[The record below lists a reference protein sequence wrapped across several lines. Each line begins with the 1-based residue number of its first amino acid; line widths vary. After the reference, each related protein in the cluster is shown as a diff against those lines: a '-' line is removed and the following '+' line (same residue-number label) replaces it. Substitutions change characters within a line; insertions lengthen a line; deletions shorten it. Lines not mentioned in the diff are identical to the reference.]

1 MSNRA
6 ASFVEQWVSEN
17 AVKPV
22 EGAPAGDDLEAR
34 LRAEACL
41 AAAKDEGIAREDI
54 EEETGDLVAYMGAVI
69 ANLVNHP
76 ERGAP
81 SMDDDREQLIR
92 TKAFYIWLDEGCPE
106 GRADAHWQMA
116 ELAACRRGPRRS
128 GAQAK
133 HRAKHQAKH
142 QPNRAESVA
151 NPDARKIKI
160 GDASAMAIRVWALGD
175 PWPLNA
181 KRAWAGT

>member
-17 AVKPV
+17 AVKPI
-22 EGAPAGDDLEAR
+22 EGAAAGDDSEAR

-69 ANLVNHP
+69 ANLVNYP

-81 SMDDDREQLIR
+81 STDDNREQLIR

-106 GRADAHWQMA
+106 GRADAHWHMA
-116 ELAACRRGPRRS
+116 TELAAAEEGRVDLGPKPNTQPRV
-128 GAQAK
+128 AQTRTPSK
-133 HRAKHQAKH
+133 
-142 QPNRAESVA
+142 
-151 NPDARKIKI
+151 
-160 GDASAMAIRVWALGD
+160 
-175 PWPLNA
+175 
-181 KRAWAGT
+181 